1 MPLTEQELLERDEGR
16 DIWQE
21 TLDAMRDLNAGKIGA
36 SYKVASNGVREA
48 RQKTG
53 FTQDRFARLLGISVR
68 TLQGWEQGRRTP
80 TGAARTL
87 IEVTL
92 KHPQAVLDV
101 ADRLAA

>member
-1 MPLTEQELLERDEGR
+1 MPLAEHELLERDAVR
-16 DIWQE
+16 DVWQE
-21 TLDAMRDLNAGKIGA
+21 TLDAMRDMNAGRIGA
-36 SYKVASNGVREA
+36 SYEAKPTRARKA

-53 FTQDRFARLLGISVR
+53 FTQAQFAQILGISIR

-80 TGAARTL
+80 TGAARML

-101 ADRLAA
+101 ADQLAA